1 MLHQVPRILALH
13 DVEHDAALAAGEL
26 LGHVLGRSAN
36 GFVCAVNPLCEKK
49 DNDCISERHDWV
61 AVNVYGLEYRMPEA
75 GESAFSRH
83 VCIVARVAG
92 AIVIPALT
100 EAQIFF
106 SMCLRQ

>member
-1 MLHQVPRILALH
+1 
-13 DVEHDAALAAGEL
+13 
-26 LGHVLGRSAN
+26 
-36 GFVCAVNPLCEKK
+36 
-49 DNDCISERHDWV
+49 
-61 AVNVYGLEYRMPEA
+61 MPEA